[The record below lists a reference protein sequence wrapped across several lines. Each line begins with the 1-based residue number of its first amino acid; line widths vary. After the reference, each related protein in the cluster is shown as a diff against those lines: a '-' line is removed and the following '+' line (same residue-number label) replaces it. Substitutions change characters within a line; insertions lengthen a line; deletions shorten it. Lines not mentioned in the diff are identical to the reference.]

1 MRGQWQAVQKLLI
14 VLEASLAKRRL
25 GWPVTESCRS
35 GPDVLPKRPEEGR
48 DGCRLLNGTSNDN
61 CSDSVIGSLARF
73 TIHPWLSTHRR
84 YDRAPLSCRAYLI
97 GPNPDSDQSGP
108 RVSSYWPG
116 RWTTSAAGRGRFVW
130 IVVVSAI
137 ALQCRPQTERR
148 RFLRASL
155 HDTCSR
161 AFSIHKILVTFAIS
175 GPLRLCLQHEL

>member
-14 VLEASLAKRRL
+14 ILEASLAKRRL

-116 RWTTSAAGRGRFVW
+116 RWTTSAAPGQRAICLDCRGECYR
-130 IVVVSAI
+130 IAVSTSNRTQTVPQGI
-137 ALQCRPQTERR
+137 AARYLFT
-148 RFLRASL
+148 RFLNPHNLGDIRYFRTSSTL
-155 HDTCSR
+155 SST
-161 AFSIHKILVTFAIS
+161 
-175 GPLRLCLQHEL
+175 